1 MIKIGALPFDT
12 PKNIPRSLQFT
23 YKSSRGFVNEISP
36 KNFPPFF
43 SCSQGYRQREGVLA
57 EALKPSREEK
67 IGMDG
72 GEQKHDPRNEKG
84 LLRPAGKVG
93 QRSRESLYLQSHS
106 NPPI

>member
-43 SCSQGYRQREGVLA
+43 VLA
-57 EALKPSREEK
+57 LKVTGNEKAYWLKP
-67 IGMDG
+67 
-72 GEQKHDPRNEKG
+72 
-84 LLRPAGKVG
+84 
-93 QRSRESLYLQSHS
+93 
-106 NPPI
+106 